1 VNESNVVLEVN
12 EITQVF
18 GGLTALKNLSL
29 KASAG
34 MVSGI
39 IGPNGA
45 GKTTLLNI
53 ISGLQK
59 PSKGKVVVSG
69 ADVTHWLSDRL
80 SRDAKVARTF
90 QTAKLFPTMSVWENV
105 LVAAGTRQSSKSAVT
120 ESTQSL
126 IQQFNLENYASA
138 IASGLPY
145 GVQRRVEIARALAT
159 NPVLFLLD
167 EPAAGLNME
176 DKAKLGK
183 ILLEVAKDG
192 VAVVLVEHQMDLVRA
207 TCTNL
212 IALDFGEVIA
222 EGTVD
227 EVLADPNVVR
237 AYVGVSRGT
246 EED

>member
-1 VNESNVVLEVN
+1 
-12 EITQVF
+12 
-18 GGLTALKNLSL
+18 
-29 KASAG
+29 
-34 MVSGI
+34 
-39 IGPNGA
+39 
-45 GKTTLLNI
+45 
-53 ISGLQK
+53 
-59 PSKGKVVVSG
+59 
-69 ADVTHWLSDRL
+69 
-80 SRDAKVARTF
+80 
-90 QTAKLFPTMSVWENV
+90 
-105 LVAAGTRQSSKSAVT
+105 
-120 ESTQSL
+120 
-126 IQQFNLENYASA
+126 LENYASA

-183 ILLEVAKDG
+183 ILLEVAKRG

>member
-1 VNESNVVLEVN
+1 MNESNVVLEVD

-18 GGLTALKNLSL
+18 GGLTAINNLSI

-59 PSKGKVVVSG
+59 PSKGNVVVSG
-69 ADVTHWLSDRL
+69 ADVTHWSSDRL
-80 SRDAKVARTF
+80 SRDAKIARTF

-105 LVAAGTRQSSKSAVT
+105 LVAAGTRKSSKSAVT

-126 IQQFNLENYASA
+126 IQQFNLEKYVSA

-159 NPVLFLLD
+159 KPVLFLLD
-167 EPAAGLNME
+167 EPAAGLNAE
-176 DKAKLGK
+176 DKAQLGK
-183 ILLEVAKDG
+183 ILLEVANNG

-222 EGTVD
+222 EGTVNS
-227 EVLADPNVVR
+227 VLADPKVVR

-246 EED
+246 RED

>member
-1 VNESNVVLEVN
+1 MSESNVVLEVN
-12 EITQVF
+12 GITQVF
-18 GGLTALKNLSL
+18 GGLIALNDLSV

-69 ADVTHWLSDRL
+69 ADVTGWSSDRL
-80 SRDAKVARTF
+80 SRDARVARTF
-90 QTAKLFPTMSVWENV
+90 QTAKLFPTMSVWENI
-105 LVAAGTRQSSKSAVT
+105 LVAAGARESGKSAVT
-120 ESTQSL
+120 ESTQCL
-126 IQQFNLENYASA
+126 IQQFDLENYASA

-145 GVQRRVEIARALAT
+145 GAQRRVEIARALAT

-167 EPAAGLNME
+167 EPAAGLNAE
-176 DKAKLGK
+176 DKAKLGE

-192 VAVVLVEHQMDLVRA
+192 VAVVLVEHQMDLVRTA
-207 TCTNL
+207 CTNL
-212 IALDFGEVIA
+212 VALDFGQVIA
-222 EGTVD
+222 EGTVN
-227 EVLADPNVVR
+227 EVLTDPNVVR

-246 EED
+246 EKD